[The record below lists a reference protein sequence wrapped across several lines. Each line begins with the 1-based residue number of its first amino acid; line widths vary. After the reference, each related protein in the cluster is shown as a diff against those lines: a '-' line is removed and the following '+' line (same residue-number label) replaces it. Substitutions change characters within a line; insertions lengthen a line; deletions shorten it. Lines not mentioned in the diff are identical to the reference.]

1 MGVSRA
7 RREARRSSTVCLP
20 LHLCS
25 IRDALIVVDRRKY
38 SNGDLRSQIFR
49 CKPTPPSVFRS
60 PEGGKRPRTHPF
72 LGELCPC
79 LLESPPGLSPL
90 LASPP
95 PFSALVARPTGGGQG
110 GWVWFPQSLPQIIVS
125 PSISPSSDTS
135 PPAQTTP
142 CSHTAPH
149 FIRLSATVHHTR
161 VRSSCASLSHGHITI
176 DMFTSIFHHLPPP
189 AVASHSPVPPTTSPP

>member
-1 MGVSRA
+1 MSASKHGEDPKPPTIFLFFYESRSRFMHQPA
-7 RREARRSSTVCLP
+7 RDFEGL
-20 LHLCS
+20 
-25 IRDALIVVDRRKY
+25 
-38 SNGDLRSQIFR
+38 R

-110 GWVWFPQSLPQIIVS
+110 GWVV
-125 PSISPSSDTS
+125 
-135 PPAQTTP
+135 PA
-142 CSHTAPH
+142 
-149 FIRLSATVHHTR
+149 
-161 VRSSCASLSHGHITI
+161 
-176 DMFTSIFHHLPPP
+176 
-189 AVASHSPVPPTTSPP
+189 VPPTDHRLALHFPQLRHVSARPNHPLLPHSAPFDTPQCHSSPHPCAFIVCVSLPWTHHH